1 MDRDK
6 VMIITGTRK
15 GIGRSLAE
23 YYIKK
28 NYYVFGCSR
37 GETNLTDRYYRHYC
51 LDISDEQAVKLLFK
65 DLNNDF
71 GKLDV
76 LINNAGIASMN
87 HSLLTPLSSVRRILE
102 TNVVG
107 CFLFSREAAKVMKKN
122 NFGRILNFSTIAVP
136 LILEGEAAYAS
147 SKAAVNT
154 LTSVLAK
161 EFSGMGITV
170 NAVGPTPI
178 KTDLIRNIPNVK
190 IQELINKQTIKR
202 LGSMDDI
209 INVIDFF
216 IKPESSFITG
226 QIIYLGGL

>member
-1 MDRDK
+1 MAAKK
-6 VMIITGTRK
+6 VMLITGTRT
-15 GIGRSLAE
+15 GLGRSLAE
-23 YYIKK
+23 YYSKK
-28 NYYVFGCSR
+28 NYYVYGCSR
-37 GETNLTDRYYRHYC
+37 GDTDLTDQNYRHYC
-51 LDISDEQAVKLLFK
+51 LDVSDEQTVKRLFK

-107 CFLFSREAAKVMKKN
+107 CFLFSREAAKIMKKN
-122 NFGRILNFSTIAVP
+122 NFGRIVNFSTIAVP
-136 LILEGEAAYAS
+136 LNLEGEAAYAS

-170 NAVGPTPI
+170 NALGPTPV
-178 KTDLIRNIPNVK
+178 KTDLIRNIPDVK
-190 IQELINKQTIKR
+190 MQELINKQTIKR
-202 LGSMDDI
+202 FGNMDDI